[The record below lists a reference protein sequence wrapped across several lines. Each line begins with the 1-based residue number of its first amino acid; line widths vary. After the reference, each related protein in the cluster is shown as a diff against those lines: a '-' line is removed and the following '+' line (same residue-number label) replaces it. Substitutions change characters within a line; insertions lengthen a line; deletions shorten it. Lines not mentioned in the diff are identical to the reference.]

1 MRPDSPEVILLML
14 GRLKS
19 LGLNP
24 GRLPEDLVLG
34 LRVEPGDLDG
44 LEVAED
50 Y

>member
-24 GRLPEDLVLG
+24 AKLSNDLVLG
-34 LRVEPGDLDG
+34 LCVEPADLG
-44 LEVAED
+44 EAEVEED